1 MDAEASPR
9 TGDFFWGVAG
19 RFFEQLFAQHVCR
32 MLKCHIPTKDEHCES
47 TWSLLQRD
55 DCEKRRHLGSAHR
68 RSSSVCHAAALGQA
82 LQSEGT
88 RWGWLLFTLI
98 IGAFLQPASSRE
110 SERMMPAKS
119 AHLYVQD
126 ALRVQQT
133 QFYLGCAHAFGVS
146 QSGGDCVRAQSV
158 HAKDWE
164 SSVDVGARGVRKLLQ
179 DADQKSAA
187 AGSNNNT
194 NLIIILSVCIPVGVI
209 FLMVGVWCVVYRRL
223 PDSPDHQNSS
233 SKVRK
238 FSRTHTQTHTQNLVS
253 RKQSRG

>member
-1 MDAEASPR
+1 MESPCS
-9 TGDFFWGVAG
+9 VV
-19 RFFEQLFAQHVCR
+19 Q
-32 MLKCHIPTKDEHCES
+32 S
-47 TWSLLQRD
+47 D

-68 RSSSVCHAAALGQA
+68 RPASVCHATALGQA
-82 LQSEGT
+82 LQSEGA
-88 RWGWLLFTLI
+88 RWGWLLFTVI

-110 SERMMPAKS
+110 SERIMPARPPSSLFLAKS

-133 QFYLGCAHAFGVS
+133 QFYLGCAHAFGGS
-146 QSGGDCVRAQSV
+146 QSGGDCVRAHSV

-164 SSVDVGARGVRKLLQ
+164 SSELVDVGARGGRRLLQ
-179 DADQKSAA
+179 DADQKSA
-187 AGSNNNT
+187 NNNT

-223 PDSPDHQNSS
+223 PGSPDHQNSS

-238 FSRTHTQTHTQNLVS
+238 FFRTHTQTHTQNLVS
-253 RKQSRG
+253 RKQNRGRADNRIAFDSAAAKHRGRGQSTTRRHDAEK

>member
-1 MDAEASPR
+1 MESPSS
-9 TGDFFWGVAG
+9 VV
-19 RFFEQLFAQHVCR
+19 Q
-32 MLKCHIPTKDEHCES
+32 S
-47 TWSLLQRD
+47 D

-68 RSSSVCHAAALGQA
+68 RPASECHATALGQA
-82 LQSEGT
+82 LQSEGA
-88 RWGWLLFTLI
+88 RWGWLLFTVI

-110 SERMMPAKS
+110 SERMMPARPPLSSLFLAKS

-133 QFYLGCAHAFGVS
+133 QFYLGCAHAFGGS

-158 HAKDWE
+158 HTKDWE
-164 SSVDVGARGVRKLLQ
+164 SRELVDVGARGVRRLLQ
-179 DADQKSAA
+179 DADQKSA
-187 AGSNNNT
+187 NNNT

-238 FSRTHTQTHTQNLVS
+238 FSRTDTQTHAQNLVS
-253 RKQSRG
+253 RKQNRG

>member
-1 MDAEASPR
+1 
-9 TGDFFWGVAG
+9 
-19 RFFEQLFAQHVCR
+19 
-32 MLKCHIPTKDEHCES
+32 
-47 TWSLLQRD
+47 
-55 DCEKRRHLGSAHR
+55 
-68 RSSSVCHAAALGQA
+68 
-82 LQSEGT
+82 
-88 RWGWLLFTLI
+88 
-98 IGAFLQPASSRE
+98 
-110 SERMMPAKS
+110 MMPARPPSSLFLAKS

-164 SSVDVGARGVRKLLQ
+164 SSELVDVGARGVRRLLQ

-238 FSRTHTQTHTQNLVS
+238 FSRTDTQTHTQNLVS
-253 RKQSRG
+253 RKQNRG